1 MRKTVTSIKARRG
14 PQRGATAT
22 EYALLA
28 LCIAA
33 AIVFVVFTFGGE
45 VTGLFDEANSS
56 WDSATSLEE

>member
-1 MRKTVTSIKARRG
+1 MTNAPAPKSHAPRS
-14 PQRGATAT
+14 QRGATAT

-33 AIVFVVFTFGGE
+33 AIVFVVFTFGGK